1 MSLKFISKNNADTL
15 QGEAFQTVSYTVP
28 STLVPEVAKTVAKMI
43 VSHYKPTAPQPPPT
57 KEWEIA
63 DIPAFFTA
71 IPEDGHT
78 MIAHLHA
85 YNNGLLKSTGRGL
98 SAEMLAEVLGTGW
111 SENKVNGMLSP
122 IQRAASEMG
131 RGPVIFRNGIT
142 LYLTQDFYKA
152 LSVYY
157 ENIKNSKS

>member
-1 MSLKFISKNNADTL
+1 MALKFLKNDTDNL
-15 QGEAFQTVSYTVP
+15 QSELFQTVSFTVP
-28 STLVPEVAKTVAKMI
+28 STLVPEIAKTVAKMI
-43 VSHYKPTAPQPPPT
+43 VSHYKPTAPQPSPT

-71 IPEDGHT
+71 IPEDAHT
-78 MIAHLHA
+78 MIGHLHA

-98 SAEMLAEVLGTGW
+98 SAESLAEVLGTGW

-131 RGPVIFRNGIT
+131 RGPVIFRNGII

-152 LSVYY
+152 LSAYY
-157 ENIKNSKS
+157 KSIKNTKA